1 MIKLFFGLTA
11 LFFFIFICCCAVQSY
26 DSIALW
32 FVLSLLSLIIAVI
45 MTIYRATK
53 ATVRFAG
60 EVVDFACDL
69 VVAVVAGVIDLF
81 TIKDQ
86 VRQKVPSALK
96 IKIMEKKKSAVR
108 VGIFGEQ
115 DKPICPM
122 DIEGDGVQDNLYVGQ
137 TIYLNN

>member
-1 MIKLFFGLTA
+1 MIKLFFGLA
-11 LFFFIFICCCAVQSY
+11 AFFFFIFICCCVVQSY
-26 DSIALW
+26 DSLPLW

-45 MTIYRATK
+45 MTIYKATK
-53 ATVRFAG
+53 ATVKFAG
-60 EVVDFACDL
+60 EVVDFAYDL
-69 VVAVVAGVIDLF
+69 VVAVVSGVIDLF

-86 VRQKVPSALK
+86 VRQKVPNALK
-96 IKIMEKKKSAVR
+96 IKIMEKKEKAVH

-115 DKPICPM
+115 DKPLCPM

>member
-1 MIKLFFGLTA
+1 MIKLFFGLA
-11 LFFFIFICCCAVQSY
+11 AFFFFIFICCCVVQSY
-26 DSIALW
+26 DSLPLW

-45 MTIYRATK
+45 MTIYKATK
-53 ATVRFAG
+53 ATVEFAG
-60 EVVDFACDL
+60 EVVDFAYDL
-69 VVAVVAGVIDLF
+69 VVAVVSGVIDLF

-86 VRQKVPSALK
+86 VRQKVPNALK
-96 IKIMEKKKSAVR
+96 IKIMEKKEKAVH

-115 DKPICPM
+115 DNPLCPM

>member
-1 MIKLFFGLTA
+1 MIKLFFGLA
-11 LFFFIFICCCAVQSY
+11 AFFFFIFIGCCVVQSY
-26 DSIALW
+26 DSLPLW

-45 MTIYRATK
+45 MTIYKATK
-53 ATVRFAG
+53 ATVEFAG
-60 EVVDFACDL
+60 EVVDFAYDL
-69 VVAVVAGVIDLF
+69 VVAVVSGVIDLF

-86 VRQKVPSALK
+86 VRQKVPNALK
-96 IKIMEKKKSAVR
+96 IKIMEKKEKAVH

-115 DKPICPM
+115 DNPLCPM